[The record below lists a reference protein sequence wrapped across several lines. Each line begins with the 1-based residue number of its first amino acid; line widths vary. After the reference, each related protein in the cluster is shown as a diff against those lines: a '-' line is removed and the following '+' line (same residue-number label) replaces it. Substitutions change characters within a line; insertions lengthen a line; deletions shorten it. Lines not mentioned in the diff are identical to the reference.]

1 MEDNFLSILWSSNHL
16 SDWRTGGV
24 SPVSSCSPESDPNSL
39 HNQFHSLDVE
49 TKTKISRFCIFFFFG
64 LEVISASTEVPTKY
78 FQEIAVKKC

>member
-24 SPVSSCSPESDPNSL
+24 SPVSSCSPESAPNSL

-49 TKTKISRFCIFFFFG
+49 TKTKKHRDFVFFPVG
-64 LEVISASTEVPTKY
+64 LGVIGVIRPAKY
-78 FQEIAVKKC
+78 SH